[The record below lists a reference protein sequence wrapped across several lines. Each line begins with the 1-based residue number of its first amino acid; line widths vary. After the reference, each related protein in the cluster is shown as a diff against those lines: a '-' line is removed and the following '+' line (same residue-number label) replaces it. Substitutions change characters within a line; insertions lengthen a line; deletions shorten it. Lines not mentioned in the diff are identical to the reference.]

1 VVPSAPP
8 SGHLGEIVRMSVQ
21 WTLLLT
27 LASAAGSTLGA
38 QLSDSASYLSVPEPS
53 IALRHI
59 EIIDGTGAPARADQT
74 LVIGNGRIAT
84 VGPASSTVIPDGV
97 PVRDYTG
104 YAVLPGLVGMHDH
117 LFYTASRDTQRNSP
131 AGIEPG
137 FIVNEIPYSAP
148 RLYLASGVTTLRTTG
163 SIEPYTDLKVRSRI
177 ESGAMPGPHLD
188 LTAPYLEGHGT
199 FFAQMHEL
207 SGPAE
212 ATKFVDYWV
221 DSGMHSFKAY
231 MNITRAELAAAA
243 VAAHRHGLRITGHLC
258 SVTWPEAIAAGIDD
272 FEHGPIYTDS
282 EFVAD
287 KQADKCP
294 DFTALEGSWAEKRVT
309 DPQVARLIRS
319 LIDHHVAVTSTLPVF
334 ELSVPGRKPT
344 QRRALEAMSN
354 AARMSYL
361 SYRAQ
366 LDPTDPTQAKLFR
379 AEMDFEH
386 AFATAGGLLLAGP
399 DPTGAGGVM
408 PGFGDQRE
416 IELLVEAGFTPV
428 QAIQVGTQN
437 GARFLG
443 QEREIGTIAQGER
456 ADLILVHGD
465 PASHIE
471 EIENVEI
478 VFKDGLGYDPQRLLE
493 AVRGQVG
500 IR

>member
-1 VVPSAPP
+1 MRAT
-8 SGHLGEIVRMSVQ
+8 LQ
-21 WTLLLT
+21 WALLLA
-27 LASAAGSTLGA
+27 LAAFARLTLGA
-38 QLSDSASYLSVPEPS
+38 ALSDSASYLSISEPG
-53 IALRHI
+53 IALRHV
-59 EIIDGTGAPARADQT
+59 EIIDGTGSAARSDQT
-74 LVIGNGRIAT
+74 LIITNGRIAA
-84 VGPASSTVIPDGV
+84 VGPASSTAIPNGM
-97 PVRDYTG
+97 PVRDYAG

-137 FIVNEIPYSAP
+137 FVVNEVPYSAP

-177 ESGAMPGPHLD
+177 ESGAMPGPHMN

-243 VAAHRHGLRITGHLC
+243 AAAHRRGVRITGHLC

-294 DFTALEGSWAEKRVT
+294 DFTTLEGSWANKAVT
-309 DPQVARLIRS
+309 DPDVARLIRS

-334 ELSVPGRKPT
+334 ELSVPGRAPV
-344 QRRALEAMSN
+344 QRRTLDAMSN

-366 LDPTDPTQAKLFR
+366 LDPTDTMQAKLFR
-379 AEMDFEH
+379 AEMEFEH
-386 AFATAGGLLLAGP
+386 AFASAGGLLLAGP

-428 QAIQVGTQN
+428 QAIQIGTQN

-443 QEREIGTIAQGER
+443 QEHEIGTIAPGKR

-465 PASHIE
+465 PAAHIQE
-471 EIENVEI
+471 LENIEV